1 MLSEVNEQLAR
12 QEIHVDVDDAV
23 KEKIVELGYNPAM
36 GARPLRRVIQD
47 KIEDQVAECYL
58 DAPNKKHMQAVLD
71 EDGQIVVK
79 TVE

>member
-1 MLSEVNEQLAR
+1 MLSEVNEQLSR

-23 KEKIVELGYNPAM
+23 KEKLVELGYNPAM

-58 DAPNKKHMQAVLD
+58 DAPDVKNMHAVLD
-71 EDGQIVVK
+71 ENGEIIVK
-79 TVE
+79 AAE

>member
-12 QEIHVDVDDAV
+12 QEIHVDVDNAV
-23 KEKIVELGYNPAM
+23 KEKLVEFGYNPAM

-58 DAPNKKHMQAVLD
+58 DNPNKKHMQAILNDND
-71 EDGQIVVK
+71 EIIVK